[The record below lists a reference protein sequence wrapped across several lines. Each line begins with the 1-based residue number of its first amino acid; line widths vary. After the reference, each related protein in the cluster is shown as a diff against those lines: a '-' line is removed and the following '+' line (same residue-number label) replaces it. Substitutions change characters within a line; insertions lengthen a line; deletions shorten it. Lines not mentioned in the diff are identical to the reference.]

1 MGTLASRVF
10 TGIIDYF
17 GRVVSA
23 EASPAGRRLVIL
35 PAEGLCGGGGLGEGE
50 SIAVNGCCLTVV
62 ADVEAGEAAGFDVIP
77 ETLGKT
83 TIGRLKAGDD
93 VHLERSATAA
103 TLLGG
108 HVVQGHVEAV
118 GEVLKIVRPEDE
130 GSGGEWRVRVG
141 LPGELLPCVV
151 PKGSVAIEGVS
162 LTVAAVDSG
171 DEASG
176 WFEVA
181 LIPTT
186 LSKTVLG
193 RLAPGDGV
201 NVETDILARTVVNAL
216 RHYGERFG
224 LGVGSSGG
232 SGR

>member
-1 MGTLASRVF
+1 MGIAWGVF

-23 EASPAGRRLVIL
+23 EASPAGRRLVIR
-35 PAEGLCGGGGLGEGE
+35 PGEGFSGEGGLGEGE

-62 ADVEAGEAAGFDVIP
+62 ASVGAGEAAGFDVIP
-77 ETLGKT
+77 ETLSKT
-83 TIGRLKAGDD
+83 TIGHLKAGDD
-93 VHLERSATAA
+93 VHLERSATAS

-118 GEVLKIVRPEDE
+118 GAVLKIVRPEDE
-130 GSGGEWRVRVG
+130 GSNGEWRVRVG
-141 LPGELLPCVV
+141 LSPDLMPCVV

-162 LTVAAVDSG
+162 LTVAAVDPG
-171 DEASG
+171 GEAGG

-193 RLAPGDGV
+193 RLGVGDGV
-201 NVETDILARTVVNAL
+201 NVETDVLARTVVNAL

-224 LGVGSSGG
+224 LGVGSGG
-232 SGR
+232 VSGR